1 MSDTF
6 CILPYIHHHI
16 DVEGKNRLCCNAKP
30 NFNLK
35 NFGDNE
41 YVSIRQKLNQ
51 GEKIS
56 ECQKCW
62 DKEAKGITSFRQ
74 KANAKWQNLSPNIY
88 SKDVLTVDYRLTNH
102 CNFACVFCG
111 PHNSTKWGVLTKN
124 SNIVNNINPQIDT
137 EKLEYVYLAG
147 GEPLLVPEFK
157 MFVKNIKNKKQTE
170 IVINTNLSQIDNEWL
185 ELLNQF
191 DKKCLTI
198 SVDAGYELGEY
209 VRWPM
214 NWKKFEQNIIK
225 VVQAKIPIMFHC
237 VMCNINYLDFDIL
250 ADWMIQYNPSV
261 VEITEC
267 VSPYQLNLDILKKYQ
282 NSIFVEKTKK
292 FINHK
297 LVNKHLILKKFFIS
311 QLSSSKNYD
320 QQTSLN
326 ATIDFL
332 KHQDNLKQTCFSDVE
347 CTFNNSFT
355 Y

>member
-16 DVEGKNRLCCNAKP
+16 DVEGKTRLCCNAKP
-30 NFNLK
+30 NPNLK
-35 NFGDNE
+35 SFGDEE

-51 GEKIS
+51 GEKII

-62 DKEAKGITSFRQ
+62 DREAKGITSFRQ
-74 KANAKWQNLSPNIY
+74 KANAKWQNKIPKLDSKHVLS
-88 SKDVLTVDYRLTNH
+88 VDYRLTNH

-111 PHNSTKWGVLTKN
+111 PHNSTKWAVLQKK
-124 SNIVNNINPQIDT
+124 SNILNKTESQIDT

-157 MFVKNIKNKKQTE
+157 MFVKNIKNKNQTE
-170 IVINTNLSQIDNEWL
+170 IVINTNLSQIDDEWI
-185 ELLNQF
+185 EILNQF

-198 SVDAGYELGEY
+198 SVDASYQLGEY

-214 NWKKFEQNIIK
+214 DWKNFENNINK
-225 VVQAKIPIMFHC
+225 VIHNKISIMFHC

-250 ADWMIQYNPSV
+250 ADWMMQYNPSV

-267 VSPYQLNLDILKKYQ
+267 ISPYQLNLDILKKYQ
-282 NSIFVEKTKK
+282 NSLFVEKTKK

-297 LVNKHLILKKFFIS
+297 LVNQHMILKKFFIS
-311 QLSSSKNYD
+311 QLSSNKKYD
-320 QQTSLN
+320 QQASKN
-326 ATIDFL
+326 ATLDFL
-332 KHQDNLKQTCFSDVE
+332 KQQDSLKQICFSNVK
-347 CTFNNSFT
+347 CTFNDCFE